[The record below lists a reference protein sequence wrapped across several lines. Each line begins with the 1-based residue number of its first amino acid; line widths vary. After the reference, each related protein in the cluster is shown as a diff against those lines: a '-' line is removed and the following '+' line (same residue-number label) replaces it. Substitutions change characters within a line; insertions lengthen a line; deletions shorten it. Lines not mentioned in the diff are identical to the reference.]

1 MFYVRDEGYAKN
13 DFFSSKVKVDNM
25 QKIIKMIQFNENIYA
40 IDKIGN
46 LGIHRG
52 VSSVFGGANT
62 GFKVVEQLCVDII
75 FTDALYFKQ
84 YSVDDSGQ
92 LLS

>member
-1 MFYVRDEGYAKN
+1 
-13 DFFSSKVKVDNM
+13 M
-25 QKIIKMIQFNENIYA
+25 QKIIKMIQYNENIYA
-40 IDKIGN
+40 LDDNGN
-46 LGIHRG
+46 LGIHFGASIIFRG
-52 VSSVFGGANT
+52 SNT
-62 GFKVVEQLCVDII
+62 GFKVVEQLCIDIT